1 MSDTAKRD
9 RQVQRII
16 LMEGAANLLVLIGK
30 LIVGISTGSLAILG
44 DAVHSL
50 TDVMNNIIA
59 WGVVRLSSQPAD
71 REHPYG
77 HRKFETL
84 AVFGL
89 ATLLAVLAV
98 ELALHAIRRDEIEVV
113 EDDWA
118 LGVML
123 CVLAVNIIIAA
134 WQRYWAKRLQSEILR
149 ADANHTFAD
158 ALTTVVVIGGWQ
170 LSARGYPWLDS
181 VCALAVS
188 ALVMYL
194 AYRLF
199 KRALPTLVDQ
209 FAVEPEILVGTVED
223 VAGVQK
229 VPQVRSRWVGSRP
242 AIDMIIS
249 VDPALSTTEA
259 HDIANTIEKLL
270 EEQFQARDISIH
282 IEPQTTTPER

>member
-1 MSDTAKRD
+1 MSDSTKRD

-16 LMEGAANLLVLIGK
+16 LIEGAANSLVLIGK
-30 LIVGISTGSLAILG
+30 LIVGISTGSLAVLG

-50 TDVMNNIIA
+50 TDVINNVIA
-59 WGVVRLSSQPAD
+59 WGVIKLSSQPAD

-98 ELALHAIRRDEIEVV
+98 ELALHAIRRDTAEVG
-113 EDDWA
+113 EDAWA

-123 CVLAVNIIIAA
+123 GVLAANIVIAS
-134 WQRYWAKRLQSEILR
+134 WQRYWARRLQSEILL

-158 ALTTVVVIGGWQ
+158 VLTTVVVIGGWQ

-194 AYRLF
+194 AYGLF
-199 KRALPTLVDQ
+199 RRALPALVDQ
-209 FAVEPEILVGTVED
+209 FAVEPETLARIVEA
-223 VAGVQK
+223 VAGVRK
-229 VPQVRSRWVGSRP
+229 VTRMRSRWIGSHP
-242 AIDMIIS
+242 AIDMVIS
-249 VDPALSTTEA
+249 VDPNLSTTGA
-259 HDIANTIEKLL
+259 HEIADTIERLL
-270 EEQFQARDISIH
+270 EERFQARDISIH
-282 IEPQTTTPER
+282 IEPHC